1 MAGKRPGKR
10 GESLGFCIMVRT
22 WGGSEGRKMKIIME
36 EYDNVLECCLP
47 RNCSPSGEE
56 GVRPNTP
63 LAWLGGSGKRAL
75 LSSAHLDEAKV

>member
-22 WGGSEGRKMKIIME
+22 WGRSEGRKMKIIMG

-47 RNCSPSGEE
+47 RDSCRDCSPTREE
-56 GVRPNTP
+56 RVRPNSTCM
-63 LAWLGGSGKRAL
+63 AGWLRNVCLTELCTLG
-75 LSSAHLDEAKV
+75 